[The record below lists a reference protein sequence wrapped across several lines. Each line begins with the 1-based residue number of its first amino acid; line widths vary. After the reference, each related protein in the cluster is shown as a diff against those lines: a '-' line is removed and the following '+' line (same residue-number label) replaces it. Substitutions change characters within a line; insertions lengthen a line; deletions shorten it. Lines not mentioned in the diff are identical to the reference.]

1 MSMFKEARINTYT
14 TIATTFCTTP
24 LASLMTLL
32 QPLTITVAPRYCCS
46 KLTRAIAN
54 NVVISSIPRGVSV
67 CECGV
72 GDKAVVG
79 EENF

>member
-1 MSMFKEARINTYT
+1 MGMFKERRVNTYT
-14 TIATTFCTTP
+14 SIAKTYYTTP

-32 QPLTITVAPRYCCS
+32 QPLTTTVVPRYYCS
-46 KLTRAIAN
+46 KLTCAIAN
-54 NVVISSIPRGVSV
+54 NVVISSIPWGVSV

-79 EENF
+79 EEDF

>member
-1 MSMFKEARINTYT
+1 MGMSKECWVDTYT
-14 TIATTFCTTP
+14 SIAKTSGTTP
-24 LASLMTLL
+24 LASLTTLF
-32 QPLTITVAPRYCCS
+32 QPLTTAVAPRYCCG

-54 NVVISSIPRGVSV
+54 NVVISSIPWGVSV

-79 EENF
+79 EEDF